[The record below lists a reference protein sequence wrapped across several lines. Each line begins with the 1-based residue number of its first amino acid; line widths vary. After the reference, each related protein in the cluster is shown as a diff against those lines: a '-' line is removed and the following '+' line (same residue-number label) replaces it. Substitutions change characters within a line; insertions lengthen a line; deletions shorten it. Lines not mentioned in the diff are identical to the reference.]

1 MRIYTIGF
9 TNKPAR
15 TFFGKLHESG
25 ATSLLDVRLNNTPQL
40 AGFTSQD
47 DLGYFLEALC
57 GMEYVHEPL
66 LAPTKEIL
74 DDYMKR
80 GTGWGTYQERFLE
93 LMHERQVEKR
103 VDPALVENAV
113 LMCSE
118 EQPLHCHRR
127 LVAEYLQAH
136 WIDVEIHHLI

>member
-9 TNKPAR
+9 TNKPAQ
-15 TFFGKLHESG
+15 TFFGQLRESG
-25 ATSLLDVRLNNTPQL
+25 ATSLLDVRLNNTSQL
-40 AGFTSQD
+40 AGFTKKD
-47 DLGYFLEALC
+47 DLGYFLDALC

-74 DDYMKR
+74 DDYMEH
-80 GTGWGTYQERFLE
+80 GTGWGTYQERFLV
-93 LMHERQVEKR
+93 LMRERHIEKK

-127 LVAEYLQAH
+127 LVADYLQAH
-136 WIDVEIHHLI
+136 WIDVEIHHLV